1 MTRRPWKEVFFILLE
16 LLVYVAIVTG
26 ALVYHQHVHGVM
38 PESIQPPDGAPR
50 QVVSP

>member
-1 MTRRPWKEVFFILLE
+1 MSRRLSWMGLMLA
-16 LLVYVAIVTG
+16 LVSMG
-26 ALVYHQHVHGVM
+26 ALM